1 MVFSTPIFLFAFLP
15 IVLALYY
22 LTPRGHHAARN
33 FILLVFS
40 LFFYAWGEPVHVLL
54 MMLSILM
61 NWGFGW
67 MVSGRRG
74 TPAGKGAVALAV
86 VYNMGMLFVFK
97 YLNFAADN
105 LGVLLHTH
113 FDLPI
118 IALPIGISFYSFQAL
133 SYVIDVY
140 RGHGEAQRNP
150 MNVGLYI
157 ALFPQLIAGPIVRYE
172 TVALQIRERRENWDD
187 FTSGVCR
194 FIAGFAKK
202 LILANQ
208 FGYLADTI
216 FEWHADLSVGMAWLG
231 ALAYTFQIYF
241 DFSGYSCMAI
251 GLGRMFGFHF
261 LENFDH
267 PYVSRSITEFW
278 RRWHISLGTWFR
290 DYVYFPMGGSRVD
303 TKRRLVFNLFIVWM
317 LTGIWHGA
325 NWTFVA
331 WGAMYFLL
339 LTFEKLTGLDKRRH
353 RFGHLYTLLFVV
365 IGWVFFRSPT
375 LADGAAYLRV
385 MFGFTGAPLSSG
397 MTAFFL
403 RDYFWFFVAG
413 AIFSLPVGPWL
424 AARLPALRPHWNWL
438 QPLAV
443 SALFLI
449 AVSFM
454 IKSTYNPFIYF
465 NF

>member
-1 MVFSTPIFLFAFLP
+1 MIFSTPIFLFIFLP
-15 IVLALYY
+15 VVLLLYH
-22 LTPRGHHAARN
+22 LVGRGGHAARN
-33 FILLVFS
+33 FILLAAS
-40 LFFYAWGEPVHVLL
+40 LLFYAWGEPVHVFL
-54 MMLSILM
+54 MMLSIAV
-61 NWGFGW
+61 NWTFGLL
-67 MVSGRRG
+67 VRGRQG
-74 TPAGKGAVALAV
+74 TRTGKSVVAMAVA
-86 VYNMGMLFVFK
+86 YNMGMLFVFK

-105 LGVLLHTH
+105 LGWLLHMP
-113 FDLPI
+113 LPLPE

-140 RGHGEAQRNP
+140 RGRGEARRNP
-150 MNVGLYI
+150 MDVGLYI

-172 TVALQIRERRENWDD
+172 TVALQIRGRRETWED
-187 FTSGVCR
+187 FNSGISR
-194 FIAGFAKK
+194 FIVGFAKK

-208 FGYLADTI
+208 FGYLADTV
-216 FEWHADLSVGMAWLG
+216 FEWQTGMSVGMAWLG

-241 DFSGYSCMAI
+241 DFSGYSDMAI

-290 DYVYFPMGGSRVD
+290 DYVYFPLGGSRVD
-303 TKRRLVFNLFIVWM
+303 TKRRLIFNLFVVWM

-331 WGAMYFLL
+331 WGTMYFVL
-339 LTFEKLTGLDKRRH
+339 LTMEKLTGLDKRRH
-353 RFGHLYTLLFVV
+353 WFGHLYALFFVV
-365 IGWVFFRSPT
+365 IGWVLFRSPT
-375 LADGAAYLRV
+375 LTDAAAYLRI
-385 MFGFTGAPLSSG
+385 MFGFGQVPLTTGMA
-397 MTAFFL
+397 AFFL
-403 RDYFWFFVAG
+403 HDYLAFFVVG
-413 AIFSLPVGPWL
+413 ILFSLPVGPWI
-424 AARLPALRPHWNWL
+424 ADHLPAVYRQWKWL
-438 QPLAV
+438 KPLAL
-443 SALFLI
+443 SALFIL